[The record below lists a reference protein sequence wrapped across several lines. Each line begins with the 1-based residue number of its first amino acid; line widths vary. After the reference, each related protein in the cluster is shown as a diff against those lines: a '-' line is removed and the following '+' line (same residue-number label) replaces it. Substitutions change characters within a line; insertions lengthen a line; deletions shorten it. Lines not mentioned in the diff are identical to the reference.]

1 MTHSTHLTNQP
12 HPTYNQ
18 RVRGFGFL
26 LGVAMVIGSS
36 RTIGFVPWQAPAAG
50 TLPQYTY
57 TVVRTYPHDRRAF
70 TQGLQYLEGVLY
82 EGTGQNGQSSI
93 RKVKLETGE
102 VLQQRDL
109 SKEHFGEGIVVR
121 NTELFQLTWQSGI
134 GFVYD
139 AKTFAPK
146 RTFRYSG
153 EGWGLTQ
160 DAQDLIMSDGTDA
173 LRFIEPATFKERRR
187 VRVTALGRPVKSL
200 NELEFVKGE
209 VFANV
214 WMTDTLARIDATS
227 GKVTGWIDLSGLLMP
242 GERLAAD
249 VLNGIAYDPA
259 GDRLFVTGKWWPK
272 LFEVRLV
279 RR

>member
-1 MTHSTHLTNQP
+1 MAAGAPYL
-12 HPTYNQ
+12 TYNQ
-18 RVRGFGFL
+18 NVRWFGVFL
-26 LGVAMVIGSS
+26 GLAIMIGSY
-36 RTIGFVPWQAPAAG
+36 RAPGFAAWQAPSVQ
-50 TLPQYTY
+50 LPRYTY

-70 TQGLQYLEGVLY
+70 TQGLQYLDGLLY

-93 RKVKLETGE
+93 RRVKLETGE
-102 VLQQRDL
+102 VLQQREL

-121 NTELFQLTWQSGI
+121 NSEIFQLTWQSGI

-146 RTFRYSG
+146 RTFRYAG

-160 DAQDLIMSDGTDA
+160 DAQGLIMSDGTDT
-173 LRFIEPATFKERRR
+173 LRFLEASTFKERRR
-187 VRVTALGRPVKSL
+187 IKVTALGRPLKSL

-214 WMTDTLARIDATS
+214 WMEDTIARIDPAS
-227 GKVTGWIDLSGLLMP
+227 GKVTAWIDLGGLLTP
-242 GERLAAD
+242 AERATAD
-249 VLNGIAYDPA
+249 VLNGIAYDAA
-259 GDRLFVTGKWWPK
+259 GDRRFVTGKWWPK
-272 LFEVRLV
+272 LFEIKLA